1 MVSTERM
8 IFGNGIGIVKD
19 KGLRDAKNI
28 LIQNSEHWNS
38 GETES
43 TWVQCFFEKPS
54 IVTKIQVA
62 FRSVELIRIVGNRSN
77 VEKEILCY
85 QKTGIG
91 SNANCSNK
99 QIKTYNVNCEED
111 FDFIE
116 LQLQKGGNIS
126 LFWVCV
132 YGKTVGFK

>member
-8 IFGNGIGIVKD
+8 IFGNGIGIEKD

-28 LIQNSEHWNS
+28 LIQNSEQWNS

-43 TWVQCFFEKPS
+43 TWVQCFEKHS

-62 FRSVELIRIVGNRSN
+62 FRSVELIKIIGNRSN
-77 VEKEILCY
+77 VKKEILCY

-91 SNANCSNK
+91 SNANCVQINK
-99 QIKTYNVNCEED
+99 SKPKRY
-111 FDFIE
+111 
-116 LQLQKGGNIS
+116 
-126 LFWVCV
+126 
-132 YGKTVGFK
+132 